1 MAARTGD
8 GALTAARPRPR
19 AALADL
25 AIYVPGRTAA
35 AVAAEHGLADAVK
48 LASNELAFGPLPA
61 VAAAMAA
68 AGATANRYPDHRA
81 VPVRVRIAE
90 GLGVDVDWVSVGCGS
105 VGLLQQLTTAF
116 AGPGDEIAFGW
127 RSFEAY
133 PVLTAVAGATA
144 TRSALRRFTLDPDA
158 LASSISPATRL
169 VFVANPNN
177 PTGTYLTASA
187 VDRLLAAVPAECLVV
202 LDEAY
207 REFVDHPDAV
217 DGVALVE
224 RHPNVAVLRT
234 FSKAYGLAALRIG
247 YLIARPEVVAAA
259 DAVALPFAVNA
270 VAQAAAVAS
279 LEETAQAEL
288 RDRVRTVRSE
298 RARVVR
304 AVRGEIGLGVPE
316 SEANFLW
323 LPAGAGTGALA
334 NALEKRGVVGRSL
347 GEGVRV
353 TIGAARENDRFVDA
367 LDDIQQSEPDAL
379 SAWGLATGDA
389 ARNAQGWID
398 RATAVEDRLTMLAA
412 SRRSGRTA
420 PDPGGEETWGDG
432 EAWAHIAEFGAY
444 WLREV
449 DLVLAGTA
457 ADPPPFGRTKVDPV
471 RRAAIAEGAGCEP
484 LSQLTHA
491 RRALAS
497 VRHLLAG
504 LDGGEWRAAGRHS
517 TLGLM
522 DMDSILAEFLVG
534 HYEQHAAQLETLAP
548 AHG

>member
-1 MAARTGD
+1 
-8 GALTAARPRPR
+8 LTASPPRPR
-19 AALADL
+19 ALLAEL
-25 AIYVPGRTAA
+25 ATYTPGRTAA

-48 LASNELAFGPLPA
+48 LASNELAFGPLPS
-61 VAAAMAA
+61 VAAAMAS
-68 AGATANRYPDHRA
+68 AGASANRYPDHRS

-90 GLGVDVDWVSVGCGS
+90 GLGVDVDRVSVGCGS

-116 AGPGDEIAFGW
+116 AGPGDGIAFAW

-133 PVLTAVAGATA
+133 PILTAVAGATA
-144 TRSALRRFTLDPDA
+144 VRAPLRRFTIDPDA
-158 LASSISPATRL
+158 LASSISASTRL

-177 PTGTYLTASA
+177 PTGTYLPAA
-187 VDRLLAAVPAECLVV
+187 AIDRLLAAVPADCLVV

-217 DGVALVE
+217 DGVALAE

-247 YLIARPEVVAAA
+247 YVIAHPEVIAAL
-259 DAVALPFAVNA
+259 DAVALPFAVNS

-279 LEETAQAEL
+279 LEDAAQGEL
-288 RDRVRTVRSE
+288 ADRVRVVRSE
-298 RARVVR
+298 RARIARVLR
-304 AVRGEIGLGVPE
+304 AELGLGVPE

-334 NALEKRGVVGRSL
+334 NSLEKRGVVGRSL

-353 TIGAARENDRFVDA
+353 TIGSPVENDRFVDA
-367 LDDIQQSEPDAL
+367 LDDIQQTEPDAL
-379 SAWGLATGDA
+379 SSWELATGDT
-389 ARNAQGWID
+389 ARNAQAWID

-420 PDPGGEETWGDG
+420 PDPGGEESWGDG

-444 WLREV
+444 WLREL
-449 DLVLAGTA
+449 DIVLAGSA
-457 ADPPPFGRTKVDPV
+457 SDPPPFGRTKADPI
-471 RRAAIAEGAGCEP
+471 RRAAISDGAGREP
-484 LSQLTHA
+484 LSQLAHA
-491 RRALAS
+491 RRALGT
-497 VRHLLAG
+497 VRHLVSV
-504 LDGGEWRAAGRHS
+504 LDGDDWGVAGRHS

-522 DMDSILAEFLVG
+522 DMDALLEEFLIG
-534 HYEQHAAQLETLAP
+534 HFEQHGAQLETLAP
-548 AHG
+548 SHG

>member
-1 MAARTGD
+1 MAARTG
-8 GALTAARPRPR
+8 GCRLTAETPRPR
-19 AALADL
+19 AALAEL
-25 AIYVPGRTAA
+25 ATYTPGRTAA

-48 LASNELAFGPLPA
+48 LASNELAFGPLPS
-61 VAAAMAA
+61 VTAAMAA

-133 PVLTAVAGATA
+133 PVLTAVSGASEV
-144 TRSALRRFTLDPDA
+144 RSALRRFTLDPSA
-158 LASSISPATRL
+158 VSSSISPATRL
-169 VFVANPNN
+169 VFLANPNN
-177 PTGTYLTASA
+177 PTGTYLPASA
-187 VDRLLAAVPAECLVV
+187 IDRLLAEVPTNCLVV

-207 REFVDHPDAV
+207 REFVDHADAV

-224 RHPNVAVLRT
+224 SHPNVAVLRT

-247 YLIARPEVVAAA
+247 YLIARPEVVAAV

-270 VAQAAAVAS
+270 IAQAAAVAS
-279 LEETAQAEL
+279 LDDPAQAEL
-288 RDRVRTVRSE
+288 RERVRTVRSE
-298 RARVVR
+298 RARVAR
-304 AVRGEIGLGVPE
+304 TLRGELGLGVPE

-323 LPAGAGTGALA
+323 LPAGAATGALG

-353 TIGAARENDRFVDA
+353 TIGTQIENDRFIDA

-379 SAWGLATGDA
+379 VSWGLATGDI
-389 ARNAQGWID
+389 ARNAQAWID
-398 RATAVEDRLTMLAA
+398 RASAVEDRLTMLAA

-420 PDPGGEETWGDG
+420 PDHGGEETWGDG
-432 EAWAHIAEFGAY
+432 EAWAHIAEFGGY
-444 WLREV
+444 WLRE
-449 DLVLAGTA
+449 LGSVLTGSP
-457 ADPPPFGRTKVDPV
+457 ADPPAFGRTKVDPV
-471 RRAAIAEGAGCEP
+471 RRSAIADGAGREP
-484 LSQLTHA
+484 LSQLAHA
-491 RRALAS
+491 RRALAT

-504 LDGGEWRAAGRHS
+504 LNGDEWGAAGRHS
-517 TLGLM
+517 TLGLL
-522 DMDSILAEFLVG
+522 DMDSILEEFLVG

-548 AHG
+548 SHG